1 VFGFQAFAALSAGWV
16 VFTFS
21 WEVTLLS
28 VLPLLSFQLL
38 ILLWWLKRNN

>member
-1 VFGFQAFAALSAGWV
+1 MYFLVFGFQALQHSQLGWV

-28 VLPLLSFQLL
+28 VLPLF
-38 ILLWWLKRNN
+38 IHF